1 MEGTDHGLPPNLA
14 QIEADEMASWCPVA
28 AVWVAFYLFNLVY
41 IRMIHPHD
49 RKKLHFVAQLWP
61 QSLLAVLTRY
71 AVLCLGS
78 RYSLLCC
85 LLTLPISVWE
95 TTSLQAMAD
104 LYEGRPL
111 KAPTAKQ
118 IVLQLKVAAVETLGY
133 VLAFQI
139 WPWLREDGLGAPPAS
154 VLLHAV
160 WRTLLFDIGLDLGFY
175 AFHRSC
181 HVNRTLYRLVHAP
194 HHAETGK
201 EHGHLVAYETYE
213 LTFVETASILSS
225 YLVGFQVLSL
235 CFSFSTFDV
244 ALYVSWAHMIELLG
258 HTEMSWTPTGHPQRL
273 MADLCGLSLEV
284 PHHTMHHQKPLS
296 NFSKRLIL
304 FDLLFHT
311 YEPPDYRAYWTRVN
325 KAQPQPQ
332 QQQPAKG
339 KPHLEVRTTQAY
351 PVDEE
356 EKAAPAA
363 TLPQS
368 GSPLK
373 PRRSFASTRNS
384 DAF

>member
-1 MEGTDHGLPPNLA
+1 
-14 QIEADEMASWCPVA
+14 MASWCPVT

>member
-1 MEGTDHGLPPNLA
+1 
-14 QIEADEMASWCPVA
+14 
-28 AVWVAFYLFNLVY
+28 
-41 IRMIHPHD
+41 MIHPHD

-160 WRTLLFDIGLDLGFY
+160 WRAPLFDIGLDLGFY

-244 ALYVSWAHMIELLG
+244 ALYVSWA
-258 HTEMSWTPTGHPQRL
+258 R
-273 MADLCGLSLEV
+273 
-284 PHHTMHHQKPLS
+284 S
-296 NFSKRLIL
+296 NR
-304 FDLLFHT
+304 
-311 YEPPDYRAYWTRVN
+311 P
-325 KAQPQPQ
+325 
-332 QQQPAKG
+332 
-339 KPHLEVRTTQAY
+339 
-351 PVDEE
+351 
-356 EKAAPAA
+356 AAPRPRSRPDFGAA
-363 TLPQS
+363 LP
-368 GSPLK
+368 
-373 PRRSFASTRNS
+373 R
-384 DAF
+384 